1 MNWIDEVQLRL
12 KRKNHVL
19 FAKDSEYL
27 QDLIMLFQSQAHK
40 TMILWALDFAA
51 ESIVPLAEKYPNEL
65 RPKGALEASKDW
77 ASGKIKMRFAQRK
90 ILDCHAIGQACA
102 VVHTAGHAI
111 GYPIYDLTSIIYKL
125 GLENCVEAVERRK
138 QEYIRRIGYWNV
150 HAKEYL
156 GEWASFLK
164 NNRCIFCVFSS
175 LFGGSSCLGI
185 ICFGTADT
193 TTCGKL
199 ILRYLL

>member
-12 KRKNHVL
+12 KRKNQVL

-51 ESIVPLAEKYPNEL
+51 ELIVPLAEKYPNEL
-65 RPKGALEASKDW
+65 RPKGALEASKD
-77 ASGKIKMRFAQRK
+77 
-90 ILDCHAIGQACA
+90 
-102 VVHTAGHAI
+102 
-111 GYPIYDLTSIIYKL
+111 
-125 GLENCVEAVERRK
+125 
-138 QEYIRRIGYWNV
+138 
-150 HAKEYL
+150 
-156 GEWASFLK
+156 WASFLK